1 MKRGGTGEIVVSN
14 LDATWLFVFVL
25 NHRFCLNSAKR
36 PAAGHGLKTIKRP
49 AARYFSIFLF
59 EIQIFIWN
67 VLFLFTILKR
77 FHAAQNFELDT
88 FRQPCIQST
97 KLSKRLTL
105 RNF

>member
-14 LDATWLFVFVL
+14 LDATWLFIFVL

-88 FRQPCIQST
+88 FRQPCI
-97 KLSKRLTL
+97 
-105 RNF
+105 